1 VPDKILLVKAK
12 VTTPVFDYIVC
23 ILLSALYVLLWSD
36 KRVHNYSFKWMN
48 KHARTV
54 LQFNMQVVI
63 IT

>member
-1 VPDKILLVKAK
+1 LHIAFC
-12 VTTPVFDYIVC
+12 TIC
-23 ILLSALYVLLWSD
+23 LLWSD